1 MTNKNKSSKLDSNVI
16 GPIAPEDWLTMLMFR
31 QSLKFLQEKKADKG
45 REIAIRKEKA
55 ILQKFYDKYCNKEA
69 A

>member
-1 MTNKNKSSKLDSNVI
+1 MTQSNVI

-31 QSLKFLQEKKADKG
+31 KSIDFLNKKEAKKG
-45 REIAIRKEKA
+45 REIALRKERA
-55 ILQKFYDKYCNKEA
+55 ILNTFYKKYGIA